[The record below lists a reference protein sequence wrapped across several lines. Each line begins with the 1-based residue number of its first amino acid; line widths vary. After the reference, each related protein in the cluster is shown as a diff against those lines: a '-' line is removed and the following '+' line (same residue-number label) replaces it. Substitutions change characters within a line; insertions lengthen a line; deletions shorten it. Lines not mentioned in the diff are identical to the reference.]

1 MNKAQCSTFT
11 AAGASGLASVRVCF
25 HLPDFNKTGR
35 NWQTL
40 SGEKHVCLCCAPT
53 HPGITCPEK
62 CQETQKV
69 QEKTP
74 STVAVAHPRA
84 ADLPGA
90 LSYTHMTDTS
100 VDKKL
105 HMAFTP
111 LVTAPAPWKGPAV
124 LRVLA
129 EACRALC
136 CLGGCTLVS
145 IDPRDSPPPSMP

>member
-1 MNKAQCSTFT
+1 MC
-11 AAGASGLASVRVCF
+11 ASAV
-25 HLPDFNKTGR
+25 LPLTQGQPVLRSAKKLRKCRKRHHPLWLWHTR
-35 NWQTL
+35 EL
-40 SGEKHVCLCCAPT
+40 PT
-53 HPGITCPEK
+53 
-62 CQETQKV
+62 CQ
-69 QEKTP
+69 
-74 STVAVAHPRA
+74 
-84 ADLPGA
+84 GA

-129 EACRALC
+129 EVCRALC